1 MVKLNKFHRKNIER
15 MLKKVNCPIDIID
28 INAIWDSSLSAE
40 ENFNRIKEELKKLG
54 YVNVEDYYQKDEKE
68 YLEHKMTLE
77 EEKHYRKEF
86 EKRISQIKKSNIR
99 ELSEYYKNYY
109 EHIESF
115 LKNKKTNGFICVG
128 EAGIGKCVALFENDF
143 IVSGDGNLINNP
155 KVSEVFTLNNDL
167 KIEKCK
173 VKNHF
178 QREVNELIK
187 IRLSSGKQIFLTP
200 EHLVLTIKGWKM
212 AKELKPK
219 SSFIA
224 TVRRYPNLKNTNTLA
239 PCEIEL
245 LGFLLAEGHLD
256 NNLSF
261 TQKVSKEIIKRFK
274 KDIYEKF
281 GDTIKIVEARKKHSY
296 LIRNKSGRKR
306 NPVKTWLRKMGLWGV
321 RSETKFIPK
330 EILTLN
336 NDLLSIFLRALF
348 SCDASFYK
356 RTLEYVSKSEKMIRQ
371 VQHLLLRFGILSNLK
386 KREIT
391 WTWKGKKKK
400 LVYWRLVVT
409 DRRSLESFYKN
420 IGFIQKTKQRKLK
433 KCVEKKVKIQ
443 TNKDIIPFNW
453 KHPSRIWLE
462 KNIELLNKLANSDI
476 FWDRVLEVNLIKG
489 KFTVYDLEVEKNH
502 NFIVN
507 DIIIHNSF
515 NLMLKLKEKQLDF
528 KLIKGHFTPLA
539 FYKFLYEN
547 REKSYIIIDDITKL
561 ANDKD
566 IISLLLGALDYDNR
580 LVEWESSRP
589 LTADLPRNFIFN
601 SKIFILANQ
610 FDETNE
616 FLKALKDRCVYYELR
631 FSREQIIEML
641 YILAKKRNY
650 PLELVDYIKELS
662 ENEIIKNLS
671 LRILDK
677 IYPYY
682 SRPNWKELV
691 REIMET
697 DEMLSLVYQII
708 KETKIVKEQ
717 VRRFIEETG
726 MSRRTFFR
734 YKKKLKL
741 ALRGLK

>member
-1 MVKLNKFHRKNIER
+1 MDMVKLNKFHRKNIER

-128 EAGIGKCVALFENDF
+128 EAGIGK
-143 IVSGDGNLINNP
+143 
-155 KVSEVFTLNNDL
+155 
-167 KIEKCK
+167 
-173 VKNHF
+173 
-178 QREVNELIK
+178 
-187 IRLSSGKQIFLTP
+187 
-200 EHLVLTIKGWKM
+200 
-212 AKELKPK
+212 
-219 SSFIA
+219 
-224 TVRRYPNLKNTNTLA
+224 
-239 PCEIEL
+239 
-245 LGFLLAEGHLD
+245 
-256 NNLSF
+256 
-261 TQKVSKEIIKRFK
+261 
-274 KDIYEKF
+274 
-281 GDTIKIVEARKKHSY
+281 
-296 LIRNKSGRKR
+296 
-306 NPVKTWLRKMGLWGV
+306 
-321 RSETKFIPK
+321 
-330 EILTLN
+330 
-336 NDLLSIFLRALF
+336 
-348 SCDASFYK
+348 
-356 RTLEYVSKSEKMIRQ
+356 
-371 VQHLLLRFGILSNLK
+371 
-386 KREIT
+386 
-391 WTWKGKKKK
+391 
-400 LVYWRLVVT
+400 
-409 DRRSLESFYKN
+409 
-420 IGFIQKTKQRKLK
+420 
-433 KCVEKKVKIQ
+433 
-443 TNKDIIPFNW
+443 
-453 KHPSRIWLE
+453 
-462 KNIELLNKLANSDI
+462 
-476 FWDRVLEVNLIKG
+476 
-489 KFTVYDLEVEKNH
+489 
-502 NFIVN
+502 
-507 DIIIHNSF
+507 SF